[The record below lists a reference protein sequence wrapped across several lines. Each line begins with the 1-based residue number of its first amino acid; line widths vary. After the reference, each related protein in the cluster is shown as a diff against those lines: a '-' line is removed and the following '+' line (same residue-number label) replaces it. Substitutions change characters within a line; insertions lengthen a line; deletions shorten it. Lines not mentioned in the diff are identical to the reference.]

1 MITARFDLL
10 QPPTQV
16 EFVPAE
22 PTPPSAHHGR
32 LTGWLLLVTF
42 SLLLLAWF
50 AWRLFGRPLWLD
62 QLPAVAREAL
72 ALLEAAGVLTMAV
85 LWTGLIWRRYWA
97 AFAQVESL
105 PVPVDTVE
113 ELYSLSPA
121 AFERYVAGLFRWKG
135 YQVQVRGRSGDH
147 GVDLELVTVHGRRG
161 IVQCKRYQHTVGEKI
176 VRDLFGT
183 LLHERAAH
191 AFLVTTADI
200 SPAAYAWAAGKPITL
215 IDGTT
220 LVKIAAVTR
229 EDLRSFGG
237 TKVLAK

>member
-1 MITARFDLL
+1 MTIARLHLL
-10 QPPTQV
+10 QLPNQV
-16 EFVPAE
+16 ELVPAQTE
-22 PTPPSAHHGR
+22 PTRPVEHHGR

-50 AWRLFGRPLWLD
+50 ALRWFGRLAWLEH
-62 QLPAVAREAL
+62 LPGVAHEAVS
-72 ALLEAAGVLTMAV
+72 LLEAAGVLTIAC
-85 LWTGLIWRRYWA
+85 LWTGLWWRRRWA
-97 AFAQVESL
+97 TPAETRVVPE
-105 PVPVDTVE
+105 PVDTVD

-135 YQVQVRGRSGDH
+135 YEVRVRGRSGDH
-147 GVDLELVTVHGRRG
+147 GVDLELVGAGGKRG
-161 IVQCKRYQHTVGEKI
+161 IVQCKRYQHTVGEKV

-200 SPAAYAWAAGKPITL
+200 SPAAYAWAQGKPITL

-220 LVKIAAVTR
+220 LVKIAAV
-229 EDLRSFGG
+229 LR
-237 TKVLAK
+237 